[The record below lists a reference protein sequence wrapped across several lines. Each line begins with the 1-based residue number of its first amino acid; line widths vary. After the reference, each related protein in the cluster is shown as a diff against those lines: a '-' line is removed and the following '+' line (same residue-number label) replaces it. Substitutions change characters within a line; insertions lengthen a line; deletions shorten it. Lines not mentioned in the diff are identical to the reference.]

1 MASSL
6 NVCELWEDNLLC
18 PISPRQSA
26 LISGLESIVK
36 NGNQISI
43 PANLSSAGKL
53 TLLKQDHI
61 ILENFL
67 CLEKKSKETFAD
79 QHHFISLENNLEICE
94 RLSDTTSQLLDHLL
108 CLKKMYEFAV
118 SKTSYVHSTCGELL
132 DQEKE
137 LVIVVE
143 AIKEQLSYFH
153 ELDNL
158 GKKLGSPSILT
169 LDESLIPALSRLNDC
184 ANFFQTHSNY
194 EESAYF
200 LGRLKELED
209 NILIFIKNHVVDCIQ
224 KACKQALP
232 GPGENLSS
240 GDNVFTLFYAKFQAT
255 SQRIKSL
262 ASIIEHKSLSSS
274 EYMAYI
280 KDCHEAFFRARETLI
295 VPVLTAAIDEMVAQH
310 GKSYCLLT
318 KNTCQMLVHICK
330 DEFTLYSQFFTKP
343 SGLLI
348 EFLDSLCAQLYNTL
362 RPIIIHIN
370 HLETLSELCCI
381 VKQEVIEDFTLTQ
394 GNELVPFGRTMGQL
408 LEDVQERLVYR
419 TNVYVQENIVHYSPA
434 PGDLAY
440 PEKLTMMESIA
451 ECVVSAQ
458 SPLTRSDS
466 LSSITST
473 FSDISFHT
481 RAEALNKSRMK
492 VKSRSPADI
501 HGMWYPTVRRTIMCL
516 TKLYRSLD
524 RPTFLGLAQ
533 DVVGACLK
541 SLQNAAAEI
550 SKQKTSIDGYLFSIK
565 HLLILREQ
573 IAPFKIECTVR
584 EVEIDFSKIQTAAF
598 NLMNNSK
605 DIFSLRSTNGFL
617 HFLFE
622 VPVSIFSTFLTSRN
636 SILFL
641 MICLS
646 FLTRL
651 LPR

>member
-200 LGRLKELED
+200 LGR
-209 NILIFIKNHVVDCIQ
+209 
-224 KACKQALP
+224 
-232 GPGENLSS
+232 
-240 GDNVFTLFYAKFQAT
+240 
-255 SQRIKSL
+255 
-262 ASIIEHKSLSSS
+262 
-274 EYMAYI
+274 
-280 KDCHEAFFRARETLI
+280 
-295 VPVLTAAIDEMVAQH
+295 
-310 GKSYCLLT
+310 
-318 KNTCQMLVHICK
+318 
-330 DEFTLYSQFFTKP
+330 
-343 SGLLI
+343 
-348 EFLDSLCAQLYNTL
+348 
-362 RPIIIHIN
+362 
-370 HLETLSELCCI
+370 
-381 VKQEVIEDFTLTQ
+381 
-394 GNELVPFGRTMGQL
+394 
-408 LEDVQERLVYR
+408 
-419 TNVYVQENIVHYSPA
+419 
-434 PGDLAY
+434 
-440 PEKLTMMESIA
+440 
-451 ECVVSAQ
+451 
-458 SPLTRSDS
+458 
-466 LSSITST
+466 
-473 FSDISFHT
+473 
-481 RAEALNKSRMK
+481 
-492 VKSRSPADI
+492 
-501 HGMWYPTVRRTIMCL
+501 
-516 TKLYRSLD
+516 
-524 RPTFLGLAQ
+524 
-533 DVVGACLK
+533 
-541 SLQNAAAEI
+541 
-550 SKQKTSIDGYLFSIK
+550 
-565 HLLILREQ
+565 
-573 IAPFKIECTVR
+573 
-584 EVEIDFSKIQTAAF
+584 
-598 NLMNNSK
+598 
-605 DIFSLRSTNGFL
+605 
-617 HFLFE
+617 
-622 VPVSIFSTFLTSRN
+622 
-636 SILFL
+636 
-641 MICLS
+641 
-646 FLTRL
+646 
-651 LPR
+651 

>member
-1 MASSL
+1 
-6 NVCELWEDNLLC
+6 
-18 PISPRQSA
+18 
-26 LISGLESIVK
+26 
-36 NGNQISI
+36 
-43 PANLSSAGKL
+43 
-53 TLLKQDHI
+53 
-61 ILENFL
+61 
-67 CLEKKSKETFAD
+67 
-79 QHHFISLENNLEICE
+79 
-94 RLSDTTSQLLDHLL
+94 
-108 CLKKMYEFAV
+108 
-118 SKTSYVHSTCGELL
+118 
-132 DQEKE
+132 
-137 LVIVVE
+137 VI
-143 AIKEQLSYFH
+143 
-153 ELDNL
+153 
-158 GKKLGSPSILT
+158 
-169 LDESLIPALSRLNDC
+169 
-184 ANFFQTHSNY
+184 
-194 EESAYF
+194 
-200 LGRLKELED
+200 
-209 NILIFIKNHVVDCIQ
+209 DCIQ
-224 KACKQALP
+224 KACKQVLP
-232 GPGENLSS
+232 ETGDNLSS

-262 ASIIEHKSLSSS
+262 ALLIEEKSLHP
-274 EYMAYI
+274 EYAGYI
-280 KDCHEAFFRARETLI
+280 EDCHKAFFKARETLI
-295 VPVLTAAIDEMVAQH
+295 VPVLTAAIDDMVTQH
-310 GKSYCLLT
+310 GKSFCLLT

-348 EFLDSLCAQLYNTL
+348 EFLESLCSHLYNTL

-381 VKQEVIEDFTLTQ
+381 IKQEVLEDFIITQ
-394 GNELVPFGRTMGQL
+394 GSELVPFGRTMGQL

-451 ECVVSAQ
+451 ECVVSMQ
-458 SPLTRSDS
+458 GPITRSDS

-481 RAEALNKSRMK
+481 RAEASNEPRVK

-516 TKLYRSLD
+516 SKLYRSLD

-541 SLQNAAAEI
+541 SLQSASNEI
-550 SKQKTSIDGYLFSIK
+550 CKQKTPPDGYLFLIK

-573 IAPFKIECTVR
+573 INPFKIECTVR
-584 EVEIDFSKIQTAAF
+584 EVEIDFSKIQTAAL

-622 VPVSIFSTFLTSRN
+622 VPVS
-636 SILFL
+636 
-641 MICLS
+641 M
-646 FLTRL
+646 
-651 LPR
+651 